1 MSVKI
6 PSRSHVAVLVLA
18 FASGCSSQ
26 EPAEKTRTVTG
37 ALSAASLAGIVV
49 PSVVAQSSTGQTF
62 DGPVA
67 ADGTFA
73 VKVPANITYR
83 LFVTDLRAS
92 GRSSVESVVLW
103 PGRLVWAAVPAGS
116 TSDGPAPPISVGTI
130 TPVGTT
136 ADGSFSQLT
145 NPGGGLV
152 NGGATPPGGSRGATS
167 SSGAAGS
174 TADGTSSGATSSGGA
189 ATGSS
194 GANGSTGSSG
204 TSGGA
209 ATSSG
214 GGGGGGGGGSDD
226 GVTGDGKTGSN
237 GGASSSGGG
246 GGGGDDAKGGS
257 TGDGASGGPTLC
269 VPPTPTTSE
278 CNGSG
283 DGLGTGT
290 ATPRALPP
298 CTKPTG
304 GGGTGSSGGTA
315 GSTPPAAPP
324 GAPSCEKDKVAQL
337 DKEGRWDCV
346 KMETPVTYFYSDKPM
361 KVRASVEFPRGVLT
375 QWYPSVV
382 EQYPLAAEMK
392 DLVSTSSSKAK
403 VCSADKGDAP
413 SAANG
418 LLDWGTLD
426 LLGRDANVDAA
437 LPPASL
443 DRYTWSFARQ
453 VAANPL
459 RASSGQ
465 LEKFLF
471 YRGVGNFSLPV
482 RIQSQAGGKVSLKNL
497 IDDKIGSVFFLNVT
511 ADKGTF
517 TAAEGGIARGAT
529 LGGAIPSM
537 DNARDVDTYAD
548 DLARSVRTSLD
559 AQGLYDDE
567 STAMVNT
574 WKKQWFRTPGP
585 RLLYIA
591 PQSWTDASIP
601 LSIEPKPESTKR
613 VMVIRVEILTPEME
627 AADVSALK
635 GLSTAAT
642 SGSTKSHFASLG
654 RFAEP
659 RLRRAIVLAGNPS
672 YAASLLAETVATN
685 HTTHKPTAGTKPL
698 TPQATGPK
706 YGGKGFVVHEWGT
719 DTIVVGSDGSQ
730 LLGLQHEE
738 EDLPGFVYDR
748 TH

>member
-1 MSVKI
+1 MSSKI
-6 PSRSHVAVLVLA
+6 LSSRHVAVLALA

-37 ALSAASLAGIVV
+37 AVTAASLTGLVV
-49 PSVVAQSSTGQTF
+49 PSVVVQSSTGQTF

-67 ADGTFA
+67 PDGTFA
-73 VKVPANITYR
+73 VKVPSNITAR
-83 LFVTDLRAS
+83 LFLTDLRAS

-116 TSDGPAPPISVGTI
+116 TSDGPAPPISVGNI
-130 TPVGTT
+130 QPVGGT
-136 ADGSFSQLT
+136 ADGTFSQLT

-152 NGGATPPGGSRGATS
+152 NGGAPGANPPSGSLSATS
-167 SSGAAGS
+167 G
-174 TADGTSSGATSSGGA
+174 GT
-189 ATGSS
+189 
-194 GANGSTGSSG
+194 SG

-209 ATSSG
+209 GGSGDGESGGGGGSDGTSNSGGTSSG
-214 GGGGGGGGGSDD
+214 GGGTGTSD
-226 GVTGDGKTGSN
+226 
-237 GGASSSGGG
+237 
-246 GGGGDDAKGGS
+246 
-257 TGDGASGGPTLC
+257 GPTLC
-269 VPPTPTTSE
+269 VPPAPTMSE
-278 CNGSG
+278 CDGSG
-283 DGLGTGT
+283 DGITV
-290 ATPRALPP
+290 ASASPAPLPP
-298 CTKPTG
+298 CTKSSGTG
-304 GGGTGSSGGTA
+304 GGGSSGGTA
-315 GSTPPAAPP
+315 SSTPPAAPP
-324 GAPSCEKDKVAQL
+324 GAPTCEKDKVAQQRP
-337 DKEGRWDCV
+337 DGRWDCV

-392 DLVSTSSSKAK
+392 ELVSTSSSKAK
-403 VCSADKGDAP
+403 VCSADKGSYGAP
-413 SAANG
+413 SAENG

-426 LLGRDANVDAA
+426 LLGRDANVDAS

-459 RASSGQ
+459 KASSGQ

-482 RIQSQAGGKVSLKNL
+482 RIQSAPGGKLALKNL

-517 TAAEGGIARGAT
+517 TSAEGGIARGAT
-529 LGGAIPSM
+529 LPGTIPSM
-537 DNARDVDTYAD
+537 DNARDVDAYAD

-601 LSIEPKPESTKR
+601 LSIDPKPESTKR

-627 AADVSALK
+627 AADVAALE
-635 GLSTAAT
+635 GLATPTTAAAT
-642 SGSTKSHFASLG
+642 RSHFAALG

-659 RLRRAIVLAGNPS
+659 RLRRAIVLAGHPA
-672 YAASLLAETVATN
+672 YAEPLLAETVATN
-685 HTTHKPTAGTKPL
+685 HTTHKPTAGTSPL
-698 TPQATGPK
+698 APQANGPK

>member
-37 ALSAASLAGIVV
+37 ALSAASLAGIVI

-116 TSDGPAPPISVGTI
+116 TSDGPAPPLSVGTI

-167 SSGAAGS
+167 SSG
-174 TADGTSSGATSSGGA
+174 GTS
-189 ATGSS
+189 
-194 GANGSTGSSG
+194 
-204 TSGGA
+204 
-209 ATSSG
+209 
-214 GGGGGGGGGSDD
+214 GGGGGGSDD
-226 GVTGDGKTGSN
+226 GTTGDGKTGSN

-246 GGGGDDAKGGS
+246 ASSSGGGASSSGGSDDAKGGS

-283 DGLGTGT
+283 EGLGAGSGT
-290 ATPRALPP
+290 PKALPP

-304 GGGTGSSGGTA
+304 GGGGGGSSGGTA
-315 GSTPPAAPP
+315 GATPPAAPP

-392 DLVSTSSSKAK
+392 DLVSTSSSKGK
-403 VCSADKGDAP
+403 VCNAADKAGAP

-482 RIQSQAGGKVSLKNL
+482 RIQSQAGGKVSMKNL

-537 DNARDVDTYAD
+537 DGARDVDTYAD

-601 LSIEPKPESTKR
+601 LAIDPKPESTKR

-635 GLSTAAT
+635 GLSTLAT
-642 SGSTKSHFASLG
+642 TASTKSHFASLG

-672 YAASLLAETVATN
+672 YAAPLLAETVATN

-698 TPQATGPK
+698 TPQANGPK

-748 TH
+748 TR